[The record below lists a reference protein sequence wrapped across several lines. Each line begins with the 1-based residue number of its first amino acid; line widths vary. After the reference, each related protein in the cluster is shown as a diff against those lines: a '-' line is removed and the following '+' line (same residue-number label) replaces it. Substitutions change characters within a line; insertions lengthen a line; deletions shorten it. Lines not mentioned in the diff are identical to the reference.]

1 MLSPDGPMGPG
12 GPVPPGGG
20 PAWPGPGPAQPAAA
34 GRSAVRWLVVLIAV
48 TAAVALLGVAAGL
61 VWTVVAPRVTVVVT
75 GRGAAQVVNPE
86 TKAFIA
92 GDGWFCVI
100 GLVAGI
106 MVGLI
111 GYLVAVRR
119 RGAPAMA
126 GLILGGLAA
135 SLIAWW
141 IGRNDGLA
149 AFHHALL
156 TSRTGTILHAPLM
169 LRAHASVVVWPL
181 AAALAGGLAELL
193 SGQARPARP
202 IGAASKLGT

>member
-1 MLSPDGPMGPG
+1 MG
-12 GPVPPGGG
+12 
-20 PAWPGPGPAQPAAA
+20 A
-34 GRSAVRWLVVLIAV
+34 GRSAGRSLAVLGAV
-48 TAAVALLGVAAGL
+48 TAAVALLGVPAGL
-61 VWTVVAPRVTVVVT
+61 VWTAVAPRVTVVVT
-75 GRGAAQVVNPE
+75 GHGAAQVVNPE

-100 GLVAGI
+100 GLVGGLV
-106 MVGLI
+106 VGLA
-111 GYLVAVRR
+111 GYLLAVRR

-149 AFHHALL
+149 AFHRALL
-156 TSRTGTILHAPLM
+156 TSRTGAVLHAPLM
-169 LRAHASVVVWPL
+169 LRAHGAVVVWPL
-181 AAALAGGLAELL
+181 ATALAGGLAELL
-193 SGQARPARP
+193 TGQARPASP